1 MVFCLTSKQK
11 QSCFPEGRICPTA
24 STGSAEVEASQEFAP
39 ARAGRARGDCGT
51 VLSEVV
57 AIFACLSTKHKSE
70 VISFVHAVVDTKIDT
85 CKRPTHNVAAD
96 FS

>member
-1 MVFCLTSKQK
+1 MSHGLDRLLQRWRHRKNLPPSSLQPPSSLK
-11 QSCFPEGRICPTA
+11 A
-24 STGSAEVEASQEFAP
+24 

-85 CKRPTHNVAAD
+85 CKHPTHNVAAD
-96 FS
+96 FA